1 MLKIGHTNAN
11 TDEEVTASMAYD
23 VFMKSGIVADPNA
36 LLKTFHEVD
45 LTSKAVSMRTRAT
58 IFSKKTKLIRD
69 WVRGIN

>member
-1 MLKIGHTNAN
+1 
-11 TDEEVTASMAYD
+11 MAYD

-45 LTSKAVSMRTRAT
+45 LTSKAVSMRARAT
-58 IFSKKTKLIRD
+58 TFSKKTKLIRD